1 MWVGGSELIWSLDP
15 QSPPPTPKET
25 GHQQTTSITPGSQ
38 TEDAA
43 DDSTLRKA
51 NQDSNSSG
59 PGKQSTDSAGTK
71 PAGPKQA
78 ESPRQDQCL
87 AVVLRQDVH
96 AVLRLCG
103 DHNIAVCQQN
113 TWRGS
118 ADVDKKGALSMWYR
132 NKNNR
137 NT

>member
-1 MWVGGSELIWSLDP
+1 MGGSELIWSLDP
-15 QSPPPTPKET
+15 QSSPPTPKET

-113 TWRGS
+113 T
-118 ADVDKKGALSMWYR
+118 
-132 NKNNR
+132 
-137 NT
+137 